1 MKSGLLCFDRELMPL
16 SMKIQPIDCHIDKT
30 IRFEPV
36 KPVVKSRLKRLFERQ
51 FIGVLKNST
60 IEKVCGEG
68 GAPVDK
74 DSFNAEPAEFE
85 PSSLC
90 LTKMVQN
97 FIEESNEKQSSSAV
111 RCGRHRCNCFNGN
124 GNGNDSSEE
133 EESEF
138 PGGGGRGHLGEFQ
151 GEAYQTLKV

>member
-1 MKSGLLCFDRELMPL
+1 
-16 SMKIQPIDCHIDKT
+16 MKIQPIDWHIDEA

-36 KPVVKSRLKRLFERQ
+36 KPVPKSRLKRLFERQ

-68 GAPVDK
+68 VAPMYK
-74 DSFNAEPAEFE
+74 DSFNGEAVEFE

-97 FIEESNEKQSSSAV
+97 FMEESNEKQPSSAV
-111 RCGRHRCNCFNGN
+111 SSGRHRCNCFNGS
-124 GNGNDSSEE
+124 GTDGSEE

-138 PGGGGRGHLGEFQ
+138 PGGGGGRGQWGEFH
-151 GEAYQTLKV
+151 GELCQTLKV